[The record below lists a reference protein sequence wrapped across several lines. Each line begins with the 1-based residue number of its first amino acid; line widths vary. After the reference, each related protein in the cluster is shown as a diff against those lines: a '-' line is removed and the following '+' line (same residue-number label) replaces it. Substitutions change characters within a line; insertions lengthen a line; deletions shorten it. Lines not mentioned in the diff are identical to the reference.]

1 MRGSACSC
9 QGGLEDPG
17 PPWQPGE
24 ADGES
29 SQNACSS
36 LQLRGTAVAQ
46 ALEQLEQRKRW
57 SKLQRK
63 RWCKSGGIGVAQALE
78 QLEQRKRWSKMSA
91 VRCRCFFSWAQRSQ
105 SASEAA
111 LQRDGHAFD
120 QFEEEQRNKKTKNAL
135 LSPLSAKRSPTP
147 SKGVFGVLSLKNML
161 RAFVS

>member
-1 MRGSACSC
+1 MRGGACSC
-9 QGGLEDPG
+9 QGGLEEVG

-24 ADGES
+24 AEGEG

-63 RWCKSGGIGVAQALE
+63 RWCKSGGTGVAQALEQLEQRKRWSKLQRKRWCKSGGTGVAQALE

-91 VRCRCFFSWAQRSQ
+91 VRCRCFFF
-105 SASEAA
+105 
-111 LQRDGHAFD
+111 LGPAF
-120 QFEEEQRNKKTKNAL
+120 
-135 LSPLSAKRSPTP
+135 SIS
-147 SKGVFGVLSLKNML
+147 V
-161 RAFVS
+161 